1 MTFSTDM
8 QIMATELLGSFDER
22 TGIDKMSILKQGEQV
37 WNPAIGEYDIGPDV
51 KYFLSGVERTN
62 LNGLAN
68 GTTIQQGDELITAS
82 INVVDELGNKVE
94 YVPKVNDKMIIDGVN
109 WSIIDTPHINY
120 TGNGL
125 IIAYKMQVRK

>member
-1 MTFSTDM
+1 
-8 QIMATELLGSFDER
+8 MA
-22 TGIDKMSILKQGEQV
+22 ILKQGEQV
-37 WNPAIGEYDIGPDV
+37 WNASIGEYEIGPDV

-82 INVVDELGNKVE
+82 INIVDESGDKVD

-120 TGNGL
+120 TGNDL